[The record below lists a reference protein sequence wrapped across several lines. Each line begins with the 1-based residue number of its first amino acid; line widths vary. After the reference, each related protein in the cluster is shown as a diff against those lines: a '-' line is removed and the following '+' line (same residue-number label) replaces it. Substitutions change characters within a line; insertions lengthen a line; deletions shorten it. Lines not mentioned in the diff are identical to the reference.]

1 MLISEGRK
9 TSYIIIEKE
18 KCKACQYCIAVCAK
32 GVIGLSP
39 NINRFGV
46 NYAEPIEHKAHE
58 CNGCKACAI
67 MCPDLAIS
75 VFRSRISE
83 GGIA

>member
-18 KCKACQYCIAVCAK
+18 KCKACRYCIAVCPK
-32 GVIGLSP
+32 GVIGLSQ

-46 NYAEPIEHKAHE
+46 NYAESIEHKAHE

-75 VFRSRISE
+75 VYRSRIPE